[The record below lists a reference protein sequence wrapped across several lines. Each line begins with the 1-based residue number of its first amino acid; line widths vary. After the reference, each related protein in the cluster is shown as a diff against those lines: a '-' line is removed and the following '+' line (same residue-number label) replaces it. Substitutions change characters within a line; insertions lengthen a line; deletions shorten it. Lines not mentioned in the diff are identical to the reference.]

1 MHILQNGVI
10 SVKIKMQIHSAF
22 SYLFTI
28 MCVNIHKTE
37 PTVDG
42 NDDERES
49 HYSDCM

>member
-1 MHILQNGVI
+1 MIGGSEQLL
-10 SVKIKMQIHSAF
+10 
-22 SYLFTI
+22 YFTI
-28 MCVNIHKTE
+28 MCANIHKTE